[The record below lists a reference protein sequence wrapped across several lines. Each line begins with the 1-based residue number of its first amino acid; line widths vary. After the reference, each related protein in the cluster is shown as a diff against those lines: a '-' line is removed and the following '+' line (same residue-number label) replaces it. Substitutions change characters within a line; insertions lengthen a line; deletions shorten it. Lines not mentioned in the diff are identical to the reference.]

1 MDLAT
6 QYWHK
11 IRELE
16 SALNKALKR
25 INGVEKEIKV
35 MRKEN
40 MELKIE
46 NAQLKQ
52 MLFGGGRHGD
62 SNGGEK
68 IPKLHEEKE
77 KKPPRSAVS
86 YRRKK
91 PEKIDEIKTYC
102 LEQCTKCEG
111 ELKFLKTI
119 HRYIEDI
126 PLAISKVV
134 TREDIGVY
142 ECKNCGE
149 KHYGKETNLQGSE
162 VILGPN
168 ARLSILYQFYL
179 EHQTFQKIQ
188 DHLLDFYSL
197 EVSDG
202 EIQNILA
209 ESALKLEPKHL
220 EIRKKI
226 RESPAVHMDETGWDK
241 SGEKGYGWGMIPAD
255 GPEVSFEIADTRGK
269 GIAEKMLGQ
278 DFEGTVVSDFYSA
291 YKNLAKSHQSCWV
304 HLLRDFH
311 ELASNGNIPKRY
323 RNLVKK
329 RYFEIT
335 GIYHALKAIHA
346 KPFEMAERQKAHEEF
361 KKQLLKF
368 SEPSRGDL
376 AIKKLKN
383 LKLRIIDYVEELLVG
398 IVKAGVPLQ
407 NNKAEQTLRHL
418 VLKRKIS
425 FGSRSD
431 TGCKTLAINLSVLL
445 TLWRESRQTFFPS
458 LAQLL
463 G

>member
-6 QYWHK
+6 TYWHK
-11 IRELE
+11 IQDLE
-16 SALNKALKR
+16 SALNKALKW
-25 INGVEKEIKV
+25 IDGLGNDVKV
-35 MRKEN
+35 LRKEN

-52 MLFGGGRHGD
+52 MLFGKHD
-62 SNGGEK
+62 SGSGGERT
-68 IPKLHEEKE
+68 PKLYEKKEEK
-77 KKPPRSAVS
+77 PPGNAAS

-91 PEKIDEIKTYC
+91 PEKIDETKTYS
-102 LEQCTKCEG
+102 LEQCVKCEG

-126 PLAISKVV
+126 PLAISKIV
-134 TREDIGVY
+134 TREDIGAH
-142 ECKNCGE
+142 ECRNCGE
-149 KHYGKETNLQGSE
+149 KHYGKETNLQGSG

-168 ARLSILYQFYL
+168 VKLSILYQFYL
-179 EHQTFQKIQ
+179 EHQTFQKIR
-188 DHLLDFYSL
+188 DHLLDFCDL

-209 ESALKLEPKHL
+209 ESAKKLEPKHL

-241 SGEKGYGWGMIPAD
+241 TGEKGYGWGMMPAD
-255 GPEVSFEIADTRGK
+255 GSEVSFEIANTRGK
-269 GIAEKMLGQ
+269 GIAEKMLGEN
-278 DFEGTVVSDFYSA
+278 FEGTVVSDFYGA
-291 YKNLAKSHQSCWV
+291 YKNLADSHQGCWV

-329 RYFEIT
+329 RYEEIAAV
-335 GIYHALKAIHA
+335 YHELKAIHE
-346 KPFEMAERQKAHEEF
+346 KPFEMKERQKAHEEF

-368 SEPSRGDL
+368 SERSKGDM

-383 LKLRIIDYVEELLVG
+383 LKLRIKEYVEELLVG
-398 IVKAGVPLQ
+398 IVKEGVPLQ
-407 NNKAEQTLRHL
+407 NNKAERTLRHL

-431 TGCKTLAINLSVLL
+431 IGCKTLAINLSVLL
-445 TLWRESRQTFFPS
+445 TLWRESRQTFFPT